1 MWLEKLNMVSKCT
14 PKKFGGFVE
23 GDGLGFDEDLGIEIR
38 FFGVGGEESDRA
50 FLWGDDEIS
59 FAQEVH
65 KLVGVSFDIVAT
77 DTPPAGPSLSA
88 VAGPSSSV
96 ATGPS
101 ILSAL

>member
-1 MWLEKLNMVSKCT
+1 MVSKCT

-96 ATGPS
+96 ATGPF